1 MKLQWMKDI
10 LGDAYTDEMDA
21 KVSAALGERFVAR
34 ADFNEKT
41 GKVKELETQVTQ
53 LNEGIKTRDKQ
64 LEDLKKSAGDNE
76 ELTKQIETLT
86 QQNKDAKANYDKEL
100 AKVKLMAAVDAELT
114 AAGSKNNTAV
124 RAVLA
129 EFLEGA
135 KIVDGKVTATVG
147 GETITLANKVEALKK
162 DAATDFMFGTAAKRE
177 VYIAQD
183 SSHIN
188 QWGVLQYYE
197 KLDSNG
203 NAKAMADALLDLYN
217 TKTRT
222 LRLKDVLGDIRVRAG
237 TLLVVMLGLGDIN
250 VSNYLMVEQCKHT
263 FKDGMHLMELKM
275 RGGTFVT

>member
-86 QQNKDAKANYDKEL
+86 KQNKDAKANYDKEL

-162 DAATDFMFGTAAKRE
+162 DAATDFMFGDAPKYSGWKPGENGDGGKPGSTKKLSEMSYSELTEYMAKNPD
-177 VYIAQD
+177 A
-183 SSHIN
+183 
-188 QWGVLQYYE
+188 
-197 KLDSNG
+197 KL
-203 NAKAMADALLDLYN
+203 
-217 TKTRT
+217 
-222 LRLKDVLGDIRVRAG
+222 
-237 TLLVVMLGLGDIN
+237 
-250 VSNYLMVEQCKHT
+250 E
-263 FKDGMHLMELKM
+263 
-275 RGGTFVT
+275 

>member
-162 DAATDFMFGTAAKRE
+162 DAATDFMFGDAPKYSGWKPGENGDGGKPGSTKKLSEMSYSELTEYMAKNPD
-177 VYIAQD
+177 A
-183 SSHIN
+183 
-188 QWGVLQYYE
+188 
-197 KLDSNG
+197 KL
-203 NAKAMADALLDLYN
+203 
-217 TKTRT
+217 
-222 LRLKDVLGDIRVRAG
+222 
-237 TLLVVMLGLGDIN
+237 
-250 VSNYLMVEQCKHT
+250 E
-263 FKDGMHLMELKM
+263 
-275 RGGTFVT
+275 